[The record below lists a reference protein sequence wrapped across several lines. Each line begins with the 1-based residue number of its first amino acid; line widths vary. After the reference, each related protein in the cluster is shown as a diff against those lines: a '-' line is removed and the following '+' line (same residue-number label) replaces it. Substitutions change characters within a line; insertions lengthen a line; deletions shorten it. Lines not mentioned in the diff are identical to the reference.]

1 MFKKLKK
8 YNLFHKS
15 EHTINKLILL
25 LGFFL
30 LAVTAIVMAHDKG
43 WIIINE
49 NLIKTLKTISLIVW
63 AYFIATI
70 IIRITQTQVHK
81 LFDESVALEQKL
93 LLNKFYIGFVYVIAT
108 TIILWRLGATIQN
121 ITIFLGFL
129 TTGIA
134 FALREF
140 LLSYFVWFMLL
151 TKKPFRIGD
160 YIRIGNSEGVVQ
172 HIGTFFVFVDPLDT
186 EIKETIKIPNK
197 LFLEKEV
204 YVYGGI
210 NIPVMVKAP
219 VTSVELKD
227 VEEKIKLIKK
237 DFAKIYPKYTINPK
251 LISDK
256 EYVYLYYDFTVSK
269 EHSLAEIRH
278 KCYEET
284 YQYFK
289 GAR

>member
-30 LAVTAIVMAHDKG
+30 LAMTAIVMAHDKG

-129 TTGIA
+129 TTGMA

-160 YIRIGNSEGVVQ
+160 YIRIGNSEGFVQ
-172 HIGTFFVFVDPLDT
+172 HIGTFFVFVDPADT

-197 LFLEKEV
+197 IFLEKDV
-204 YVYGGI
+204 FVYGGI

-237 DFAKIYPKYTINPK
+237 DFAKAYPKYAINPK

-284 YQYFK
+284 YKYFK

>member
-49 NLIKTLKTISLIVW
+49 NLIKTLKTISLVVW

>member
-30 LAVTAIVMAHDKG
+30 LAMTAIVMAHDKG
-43 WIIINE
+43 WIIIND
-49 NLIKTLKTISLIVW
+49 NLIKTLKTISLVVW

-129 TTGIA
+129 TTGMA

-160 YIRIGNSEGVVQ
+160 YIRIGNSEGFVQ
-172 HIGTFFVFVDPLDT
+172 HIGTFFVFVDPADT

-197 LFLEKEV
+197 IFLEKDV
-204 YVYGGI
+204 FVYGGI

-227 VEEKIKLIKK
+227 VEEKIKFIKK
-237 DFAKIYPKYTINPK
+237 DFAKAYPKYTINPK

-284 YQYFK
+284 YKYFK